1 MGKFGIKEVADV
13 VFFDI
18 ETKAPVLFFDT
29 LKVSSIE
36 NEAESAEARGG
47 KGNANLMT
55 WNYGRTATLTMQDAL
70 LSMESLSALA
80 GTEVEEA
87 TVATGHERITVPA
100 GGAVTLKNT
109 PNEDTVQI
117 YVSENG
123 VLGDAIAI
131 DGTTITQTGAE
142 ITGLEAGQ
150 AVSVFYEYEAPQ
162 GSTLVR
168 FRSDAFPSAYRVVG
182 DTVVRDR
189 ATGRDV
195 AAQFVIPHAQLQAG
209 FSMTMDVENVSVF
222 DFNLNILKDS
232 NSEELYQI
240 IKLG

>member
-13 VFFDI
+13 VFFDTD
-18 ETKAPVLFFDT
+18 TKAPVLFFDT

-47 KGNANLMT
+47 KGNANLLT

-70 LSMESLSALA
+70 LSMESMSALA
-80 GTEVEEA
+80 GTAVEEA
-87 TVATGHERITVPA
+87 TVATGHERIVVPT
-100 GGAVTLKNT
+100 GGEVTLKNV
-109 PNEDTVQI
+109 PNEGTAQV

-123 VLGDAIAI
+123 VLGEPVAV
-131 DGTTITQTGAE
+131 DGATVTQTGAK
-142 ITGLEAGQ
+142 ITGLTAGQ
-150 AVSVFYEYEAPQ
+150 AISVFYEYEAPT

-168 FRSDAFPSAYRVVG
+168 FRSDSFPSTYRVVG
-182 DTVVRDR
+182 DTVIRDR
-189 ATGRDV
+189 ASGKDI
-195 AAQFVIPHAQLQAG
+195 AAQFVIPRAQLQAG
-209 FSMTMDVENVSVF
+209 FSLTMDVENVSVF

-232 NSEELYQI
+232 NSEDLYQI

>member
-13 VFFDI
+13 IFFDI

-47 KGNANLMT
+47 KGNANLLT

-70 LSMESLSALA
+70 LSMESLSTLA
-80 GTEVEEA
+80 GTEIEEA
-87 TVATGHERITVPA
+87 TVATGHERIVVPT

-109 PNEDTVQI
+109 PKADTVQI
-117 YVSENG
+117 YASENG
-123 VLGDAIAI
+123 VLGDAIAV
-131 DGTTITQTGAE
+131 DGTIVTQTGSE
-142 ITGLEAGQ
+142 ITGLTAGK
-150 AVSVFYEYEAPQ
+150 AISVFYEYDAPQ

-168 FRSDAFPSAYRVVG
+168 FRSDAFPSTYRVIG

-189 ATGRDV
+189 ATGKDV
-195 AAQFVIPHAQLQAG
+195 AAQFVIPRAQLQAG
-209 FSMTMDVENVSVF
+209 FSLTMDVENVSVF

-232 NSEELYQI
+232 NSEDLYQI
-240 IKLG
+240 VKLG